1 MSIRHAILGFLSWQ
15 PATGYELK
23 KRFAEAT
30 PFHWS
35 GNNNQVYGAL
45 IELHREGLVQV
56 EVVQQEKRPARKVYA
71 ITERGR
77 EALEGWLREGSE
89 PPETRADFHARLA
102 WSASLPEDE
111 FERLASAY
119 EERLEGE
126 ILYRRER
133 ERRGEDRPARDAR
146 ERLIWASLALNRID
160 ALEAELDWIRRLRG
174 ELKAL

>member
-15 PATGYELK
+15 PSTGYELK

-45 IELHREGLVQV
+45 VELHREGLVEV

-71 ITERGR
+71 IAEKGR
-77 EALEGWLREGSE
+77 EALDLWLREESE
-89 PPETRADFHARLA
+89 LPETRAEFHARLA
-102 WSASLPEDE
+102 WSAALPQAEL
-111 FERLASAY
+111 ERLASAY
-119 EERLEGE
+119 EERLAGE
-126 ILYRRER
+126 LLYRRER

-146 ERLIWASLALNRID
+146 ERRIWASLAENRIG
-160 ALEAELDWIRRLRG
+160 ALEAELAWIRRLRE
-174 ELKAL
+174 ELRAL

>member
-15 PATGYELK
+15 PSTGYELK

-102 WSASLPEDE
+102 WSALVLVLDDG
-111 FERLASAY
+111 R
-119 EERLEGE
+119 
-126 ILYRRER
+126 
-133 ERRGEDRPARDAR
+133 
-146 ERLIWASLALNRID
+146 SLALAAGGPGRARAFRADGEALAAHLGLPFVD
-160 ALEAELDWIRRLRG
+160 ACEGSGGCVDEASGGEAE
-174 ELKAL
+174 E